1 MQVADVLAGPET
13 AKDLALERACLIAEK
28 TQRLASVDGEN
39 DMVVR
44 LSGLL
49 VRELENRAAFDSR
62 HLLHRGAHVQYVS

>member
-1 MQVADVLAGPET
+1 MQVADVLAGLEA
-13 AKDLALERACLIAEK
+13 AKDLAFERAGLIAEK

-49 VRELENRAAFDSR
+49 VRELEDSAAFYSH
-62 HLLHRGAHVQYVS
+62 HLLHRSAYVQFVS